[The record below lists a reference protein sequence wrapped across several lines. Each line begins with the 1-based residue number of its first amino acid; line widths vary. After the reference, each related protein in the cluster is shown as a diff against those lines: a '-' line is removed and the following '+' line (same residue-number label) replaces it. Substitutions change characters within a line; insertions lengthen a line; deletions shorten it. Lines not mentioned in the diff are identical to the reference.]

1 MDLKH
6 YCYVLMLLFI
16 HEVRKI
22 QSYLCLIS
30 ISIIVLLSIFIL
42 SIFILEIHVIIT
54 FSTLWHVCN
63 CCFIIILTIRHQLLF
78 GFILYKII
86 LGSNFHGESVILK
99 GNLTARPSAQS
110 LGDRIFH
117 QIQIQ
122 MLILSFWNLR
132 YFQKSMYFWVD
143 WPIIQQADDIFTRVR
158 FFSCAGSKRGL

>member
-1 MDLKH
+1 
-6 YCYVLMLLFI
+6 
-16 HEVRKI
+16 
-22 QSYLCLIS
+22 
-30 ISIIVLLSIFIL
+30 
-42 SIFILEIHVIIT
+42 
-54 FSTLWHVCN
+54 
-63 CCFIIILTIRHQLLF
+63 
-78 GFILYKII
+78 
-86 LGSNFHGESVILK
+86 LK
-99 GNLTARPSAQS
+99 GDLTGRPSAQS